1 MASAS
6 VAASRQRPIG
16 PSLLPPSGA
25 AARGTAARVL
35 WEGVPSDATWHPP
48 AHDVRARRFGLD
60 ALVLLHRG
68 RRLLSALVLVLLDL
82 TGVTL
87 ALYTALVLRNA
98 YRGEEVLFGLP
109 WAAISTWLQFIALVL
124 VLVFARAGLYRQREA
139 RPGADAVIRSL
150 ALVTFITA
158 FYAVAV
164 AGMTFHSFYG
174 IFWVTF
180 VLAAVLVTLLRAS
193 YDSVTLE
200 LMRLFGVRRR
210 TVLVGPFGELSALE
224 RTLRRDG
231 RGPDLD
237 VIGTV
242 SEHSGGLALLD
253 SPSLGALADL
263 EKVVAEHR
271 PDDVVMTGF
280 ELPTAELISLVD
292 TCRAHGC
299 RLRVVPTT
307 TELLLERAVLV
318 PGQSVPLFEVRPPVL
333 TGVEWAVKRTF
344 DIVVSAILILLLA
357 IPGLI
362 VALLIRLTSPG
373 PAIFRNPRVGVG
385 EGEFAMLKFR
395 SMYEDADD
403 QQAELE
409 DAQRGRRR
417 DLQDPR
423 RPAHHAASAASCGAS
438 RSTSCPSCGTSLR
451 GEMSLVGPAAAAAAR
466 LRAPRGLAPRALP
479 RSCPG
484 ITGLWQVSGRSTL
497 GFDDLVRL
505 DFYYVENWSIWLD
518 IEVLARTP
526 LAVLRGRGAY

>member
-1 MASAS
+1 MAA
-6 VAASRQRPIG
+6 
-16 PSLLPPSGA
+16 
-25 AARGTAARVL
+25 
-35 WEGVPSDATWHPP
+35 P

-68 RRLLSALVLVLLDL
+68 RRLLSALVLVVLDL

-87 ALYTALVLRNA
+87 ALYSALVLRNA
-98 YRGEEVLFGLP
+98 YRGEHVLFGLA
-109 WAAISTWLQFIALVL
+109 WAAVSTWLQFIALVL

-150 ALVTFITA
+150 ALVTVITA
-158 FYAVAV
+158 FYAIAV

-180 VLAAVLVTLLRAS
+180 VIAAVLVTLLRAS

-242 SEHSGGLALLD
+242 SEHAGGVPLLD

-280 ELPTAELISLVD
+280 ELSTAELVSLVD

-307 TELLLERAVLV
+307 TALLLERAVLV
-318 PGQSVPLFEVRPPVL
+318 PGQAVPLFEVRPPVL
-333 TGVEWAVKRTF
+333 TGVEWAVKRAF
-344 DIVVSAILILLLA
+344 DILVSAILIALLA

-362 VALLIRLTSPG
+362 VALLVRLTSPG
-373 PAIFRNPRVGVG
+373 PAIYRNPRIGVG

-395 SMYEDADD
+395 SMYQDAEL

-409 DAQRGRRR
+409 DQNEADGPIFKIR
-417 DLQDPR
+417 DDPR
-423 RPAHHAASAASCGAS
+423 ITPIGRILRRFSIDELPQLWNV
-438 RSTSCPSCGTSLR
+438 LR
-451 GEMSLVGPAAAAAAR
+451 GEMSLVGPRPLPLRDYER
-466 LRAPRGLAPRALP
+466 LEPWHRGRYRVL
-479 RSCPG
+479 PG
-484 ITGLWQVSGRSTL
+484 ITGLWQVSGRSAL

-518 IEVLARTP
+518 IEIIARTP
-526 LAVLRGRGAY
+526 LAVLRGQGAY